1 MDDAAIVALYFRR
14 SEQAIGETAAKYGA
28 YCMKLSRNILQNE
41 QESEENVNDTYLKA
55 WNSIPPNRPTSL
67 CAYLGKIARNL
78 ALNRYRAGRAEKR
91 GAGAL
96 ELSLD
101 ELAEILPGNSTA
113 EERLDAEAL
122 SQSISAFLH
131 TQNAQA
137 RRLFVRRYFYCE
149 SIDELAARYSMREGT
164 VKSILSRTRNRLRLH
179 LEKEGWM
186 HEA

>member
-28 YCMKLSRNILQNE
+28 YCMKLSHNILQDE
-41 QESEENVNDTYLKA
+41 QESEENVNDTYLQA
-55 WNSIPPNRPTSL
+55 WNSIPPNRPASL

-78 ALNRYRAGRAEKR
+78 ALNRRKAKSAEKR

-101 ELAEILPGNSTA
+101 ELADCLPGGSTA
-113 EERLDAEAL
+113 EEHLDADAL
-122 SQSISAFLH
+122 SQSISAFLWQ
-131 TQNAQA
+131 QNAQA
-137 RRLFVRRYFYCE
+137 RRMFVRRYFYCE
-149 SIDELAARYSMREGT
+149 SIGEISARFSVSEGT
-164 VKSILSRTRNRLRLH
+164 VKSILSRTRSRLRLH